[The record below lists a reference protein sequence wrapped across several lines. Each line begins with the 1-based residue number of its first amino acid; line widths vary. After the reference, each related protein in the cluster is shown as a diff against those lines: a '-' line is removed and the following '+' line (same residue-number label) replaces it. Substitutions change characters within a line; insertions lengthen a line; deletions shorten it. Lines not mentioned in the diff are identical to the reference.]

1 MPHDI
6 PAPWDAFLLD
16 LDQLLDESVEFHC
29 LGGFVMAMLYGLKRP
44 TADVDVLAIKP
55 RVDLTPRAGKGSA
68 LHKKHGVYLDVVTVL
83 EAYPEDYEQRLT
95 ELFPGAFGRLRLRA
109 LDPYGLVLTKLGNSP
124 KDREDVYHLADAVP
138 LEIDILRSRYDEMRP
153 YLGNPT
159 REDLTLKLWTEA
171 IEERRRA
178 KRRP

>member
-1 MPHDI
+1 
-6 PAPWDAFLLD
+6 
-16 LDQLLDESVEFHC
+16 
-29 LGGFVMAMLYGLKRP
+29 MAMLYGLKRP

-55 RVDLTPRAGKGSA
+55 RVDLTPRAGKGSP
-68 LHKKHGVYLDVVTVL
+68 LHRKHGVYLDVVTVL

-95 ELFPGAFGRLRLRA
+95 ELFPGAFNRLRLRA
-109 LDPYGLVLTKLGNSP
+109 LDPYDLVLTKLRNSP

-138 LEIDILRSRYDEMRP
+138 LDIDILRSRYDEMRP
-153 YLGNPT
+153 NLGNPT
-159 REDLTLKLWTEA
+159 REDLTLRLWTEA

>member
-6 PAPWDAFLLD
+6 PTPWDAFLLD
-16 LDQLLDESVEFHC
+16 LDQLLDERVEFHC

-55 RVDLTPRAGKGSA
+55 RVDLTPRAGKGSP
-68 LHKKHGVYLDVVTVL
+68 LHRKHGVYLDVVTVL

-95 ELFPGAFGRLRLRA
+95 ELLPGAFNRLRLRA
-109 LDPYGLVLTKLGNSP
+109 LDPYDLVLTKLRNSP

-138 LEIDILRSRYDEMRP
+138 LDIDILRSRYDEMRP

-159 REDLTLKLWTEA
+159 REDLTLRLWTEA